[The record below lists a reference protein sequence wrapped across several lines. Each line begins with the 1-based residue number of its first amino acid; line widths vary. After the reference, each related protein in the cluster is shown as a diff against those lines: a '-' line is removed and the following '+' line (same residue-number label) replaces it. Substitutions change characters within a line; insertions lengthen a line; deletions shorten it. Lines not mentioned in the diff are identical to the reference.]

1 MINPL
6 PRRSALPNEVIDLFT
21 AKSNRTHWLGVALL
35 LAPFICGAPLRA
47 DTSDAFAYPADLEPD
62 VRFWIRVYTEVTTD
76 QGLLH
81 DDWYLGLVYEVLR
94 FDPSD
99 SPRQREHIV
108 EEAKARYA
116 ALLRR
121 FAARPPRPVAI
132 HAKHGAAL
140 YARRRHRRSAPGS
153 L

>member
-1 MINPL
+1 MAGQK
-6 PRRSALPNEVIDLFT
+6 RDRSRCAPSEVVDLSEP
-21 AKSNRTHWLGVALL
+21 KPKRIHWLSLALL
-35 LAPFICGAPLRA
+35 MAQFIWCAPLRA
-47 DTSDAFAYPADLEPD
+47 ETPEAFAYPPELEPD

-99 SPRQREHIV
+99 SPRQREHMV
-108 EEAKARYA
+108 EQAKARYT

-121 FAARPPRPVAI
+121 FAV
-132 HAKHGAAL
+132 G
-140 YARRRHRRSAPGS
+140 
-153 L
+153 